1 MTEGLGSEQETD
13 GVQAVPMGMV
23 RLAGGTFRMGSEDF
37 RPEERPVRAV
47 TVGGFYMDI
56 RPVTVAEYAAFV
68 RATGYVTVAERPLDP
83 APRPGGTASAHPGS
97 LLFRVPEGTALPG
110 LSAVSPAG
118 LPVVPPA
125 APSGP
130 SAEPSGLWEH
140 VPGASWKH
148 PQGPSSTLENLA
160 DHPVTHVAYEDAT
173 AYARWADK
181 DLPTE
186 AEWEYAARGGLES
199 AVYPWGD
206 DFTPYGRRMANTWH
220 GAFPWRRDAPSGTS
234 PVGSYDPNGYGLYD
248 MVGNVWEWTSESAP
262 EGPDGLAGRIV
273 KGGSHLC
280 DEASCHGCRPAA
292 RRVRAEDTTA
302 CHLGFRCV
310 QRWL

>member
-23 RLAGGTFRMGSEDF
+23 RLAGGTFRMGSEGF
-37 RPEERPVRAV
+37 HPEERPVRAV
-47 TVGGFYMDI
+47 TVDGFYMDI

-68 RATGYVTVAERPLDP
+68 RATGYVTVAERPLGRDG
-83 APRPGGTASAHPGS
+83 RPGGPALAQPGS
-97 LLFRVPEGTALPG
+97 LLFRMPDGP
-110 LSAVSPAG
+110 
-118 LPVVPPA
+118 VPPT
-125 APSGP
+125 GP
-130 SAEPSGLWEH
+130 PGLWEY
-140 VPGASWKH
+140 VPGASWCH
-148 PQGPSSTLENLA
+148 PQGPSSTLDNLA

-173 AYARWADK
+173 AYARWAEK

-206 DFTPYGRRMANTWH
+206 EFTPDGRRMANTWH
-220 GAFPWRRDAPSGTS
+220 GAFPWRRDTPPGTS
-234 PVGSYDPNGYGLYD
+234 PVGSYDPNGFGLYD
-248 MVGNVWEWTSESAP
+248 MAGNVWEWTAESVP
-262 EGPDGLAGRIV
+262 EGPDGLPGRIV

-280 DEASCHGCRPAA
+280 DAVHCHRYRPAA
-292 RRVRAEDTTA
+292 RQIRTESATA

-310 QRWL
+310 QRGSAAQQG